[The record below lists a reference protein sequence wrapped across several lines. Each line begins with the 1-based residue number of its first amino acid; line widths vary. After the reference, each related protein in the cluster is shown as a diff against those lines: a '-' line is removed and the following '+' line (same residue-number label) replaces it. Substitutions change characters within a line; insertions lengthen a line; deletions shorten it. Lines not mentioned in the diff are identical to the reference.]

1 MFRIRSRPASRSLA
15 VFCLAFVVATSAGA
29 EPQTSQG
36 VFEALCVRVEQA
48 AAAGDLP
55 ASAASAAEEARFA
68 LRKELIRSDAEI
80 EILKLEAARFAGAE
94 QQQALER
101 LIRAAA
107 ARERRVCVAIRQ
119 LEELAGMSVEIS
131 AAPAA
136 TAAELPAAEG
146 EVAEGEE
153 KAKGRGLKIVFE
165 SEDLVDNPDS

>member
-1 MFRIRSRPASRSLA
+1 MRNHMSKPARGAGLPGLVIALLLLAPAASRAGEEAAPASSSVKIFKALSAEVEAA
-15 VFCLAFVVATSAGA
+15 V
-29 EPQTSQG
+29 
-36 VFEALCVRVEQA
+36 
-48 AAAGDLP
+48 
-55 ASAASAAEEARFA
+55 ARFA